1 MGYLIN
7 NGMLQISGTIS
18 AAEVNALGSTPF
30 VFSTPENFMPLAFA
44 ITFISGTTPP
54 IFTSVLEIST
64 VTNNRVVFT
73 GGEPQNM
80 NFYFFYGYPSGGGVT
95 QAVNIEIFA
104 NNYKLTPLD
113 NLDPT
118 PGDYVYKY
126 NLIGTILQ

>member
-44 ITFISGTTPP
+44 ITYISGTTAPL
-54 IFTSVLEIST
+54 FTSVLEINT
-64 VTNNRVVFT
+64 VTNNRVVFL
-73 GGEPQNM
+73 GNDPQNM
-80 NFYFFYGYPSGGGVT
+80 NFYYFYSYPNGGVIS
-95 QAVNIEIFA
+95 QAVNIEPLA
-104 NNYKLTPLD
+104 NNYQLTPQD
-113 NLDPT
+113 GLDPT
-118 PGDYVYKY
+118 PGDFIYKY